1 MNPPN
6 IERTKQRLSNLK
18 AKYLNIDLPVRVV
31 QKGDIEALLNEI
43 DGLVEYIE
51 YLESAF
57 YAAKAFIDCHA
68 GDPDITSE
76 MIEKYQEYQKFVT

>member
-1 MNPPN
+1 M
-6 IERTKQRLSNLK
+6 R
-18 AKYLNIDLPVRVV
+18 AKYLSSDLLIGVV
-31 QKGDIEALLNEI
+31 EKSDIEALLNEI